1 MKNGKLMTI
10 MVATTLVT
18 SALAAG
24 TAGAASAK
32 PTSQTVKKAVA
43 KKAEAYKVVDSSFNV
58 NGTNVTLKSILVNQ
72 NPLYAVSDLAK
83 VLNATAT
90 LSKGTITITDAKSLH
105 SVSIQPQSLKY
116 LVDSANLTFK
126 TAPITQD
133 GRTYVELSAVVG
145 ALGGEVITGQTDK
158 VNHILSAKRL
168 SGAFD
173 TLHWDATGNIVV
185 TKEDGETAQLYK
197 LNKSTYGSELLSTSA
212 SEGSMTV
219 SPNGQ
224 LGAFIDDNN
233 LLSLLMISSGQVQ
246 VLGSDTSVK
255 TDLRW
260 SADNKKVY
268 FIQGDKQEKISYIS
282 LDTGKI
288 TQVLADKVENKS
300 DVRVS
305 SDDTKIVYIVNITG
319 VAKTDKDSTE
329 ESLTIDY
336 SDAGAQLFSL
346 DIATKD
352 AKPVQLTKSND
363 NKLYPALLSGGN
375 VVYMSADA
383 DNVSATNVIKLVTA
397 DGKSQDLVSN
407 IDVTFE
413 DVSYDGVI
421 IVVGI
426 AKDGST
432 KVIKVDA
439 SGTQAELFS
448 TTNDISEVALSPDGT
463 QLAVISDGKVIVITN
478 GQQIQLTQ

>member
-1 MKNGKLMTI
+1 MTI

-18 SALAAG
+18 TALAAG

-32 PTSQTVKKAVA
+32 PTSQAVNKAVNKAVVKKAV
-43 KKAEAYKVVDSSFNV
+43 AYKVVDSSINV
-58 NGTNVTLKSILVNQ
+58 NGSNVILKSILVNQ
-72 NPLYAVSDLAK
+72 TPLYAVNDLAK
-83 VLNATAT
+83 ALKVSAT
-90 LSKGTITITDAKSLH
+90 LSKGTITLKDAN
-105 SVSIQPQSLKY
+105 SVHTVNIQPQSLKY
-116 LVDSANLTFK
+116 LVNSANLTFK
-126 TAPITQD
+126 TAPIAQD
-133 GRTYVELSAVVG
+133 GRTYVELG
-145 ALGGEVITGQTDK
+145 AIVEAIGGEVITGQADK
-158 VNHILSAKRL
+158 VNRILTVKRL
-168 SGAFD
+168 SGSFD

-197 LNKSTYGSELLSTSA
+197 LNKTTYGSELLSTSA
-212 SEGSMTV
+212 SEGSITV

-233 LLSLLMISSGQVQ
+233 LLSILTISSGQVQ
-246 VLGSDTSVK
+246 IVGSDTSVK

-305 SDDTKIVYIVNITG
+305 SDETKIVYIVNITG
-319 VAKTDKDSTE
+319 VAKTDKEGTE

-336 SDAGAQLFSL
+336 TGAGAQLYSL
-346 DIATKD
+346 DLATKD
-352 AKPVQLTKSND
+352 AKPVQLTNSND

-375 VVYMSADA
+375 TLYMSADA
-383 DNVSATNVIKLVTA
+383 DNTTATNVIKLVTA

-413 DVSYDGVI
+413 DVSYDGII

-426 AKDGST
+426 AKDGSM

-439 SGTQAELFS
+439 NGTQVELFS
-448 TTNDISEVALSPDGT
+448 TKNDISEVALSPDGT

>member
-1 MKNGKLMTI
+1 MKNSKLMTI

-32 PTSQTVKKAVA
+32 PTNQAVKKAVA
-43 KKAEAYKVVDSSFNV
+43 KKAVAYKVVDSSINV
-58 NGTNVTLKSILVNQ
+58 NGSNVTLKSILVNQ
-72 NPLYAVSDLAK
+72 TPLYAVSDLAK
-83 VLNATAT
+83 ALKVSAT
-90 LSKGTITITDAKSLH
+90 LSKGTITLTDTNAVH
-105 SVSIQPQSLKY
+105 TVNIQPQSLKY
-116 LVDSANLTFK
+116 LVNSANLTFK
-126 TAPITQD
+126 TAPIAQD
-133 GRTYVELSAVVG
+133 GRTYVELG
-145 ALGGEVITGQTDK
+145 AIVEAIGGEVITGQADK
-158 VNHILSAKRL
+158 VNRILSVKRL
-168 SGAFD
+168 SGTFD
-173 TLHWDATGNIVV
+173 TLHWDATGNIVA
-185 TKEDGETAQLYK
+185 TQEDGETAQLYK
-197 LNKSTYGSELLSTSA
+197 INKSTYASESLSTSA
-212 SEGSMTV
+212 SAGSMTV
-219 SPNGQ
+219 SPDGQ

-233 LLSLLMISSGQVQ
+233 MFSLLTISNGQVQ
-246 VLGSDTSVK
+246 ILGSDTSVK

-288 TQVLADKVENKS
+288 TTVLADKVENKS

-305 SDDTKIVYIVNITG
+305 SDETKIVYIVNITG
-319 VAKTDKDSTE
+319 VAKTDKDGTE

-336 SDAGAQLFSL
+336 SGAGAQVYSL

-352 AKPVQLTKSND
+352 AKPAQLTKSND

-383 DNVSATNVIKLVTA
+383 DNVSATNVIKLVTV

-413 DVSYDGVI
+413 DVSYDGII
-421 IVVGI
+421 IVAGI
-426 AKDGST
+426 AKDGSM
-432 KVIKVDA
+432 KVIKVD
-439 SGTQAELFS
+439 SNGTQVELFS
-448 TTNDISEVALSPDGT
+448 TKNDISEVALSPDGT

>member
-1 MKNGKLMTI
+1 
-10 MVATTLVT
+10 MVATTLAT

-32 PTSQTVKKAVA
+32 PTSQSTTVKKLVA
-43 KKAEAYKVVDSSFNV
+43 FKIVDSSINV
-58 NGTNVTLKSILVNQ
+58 NGTDVSLKTIQVNQ
-72 NPLYAVSDLAK
+72 TSLYAVSDLAK
-83 VLNATAT
+83 ALNAAVTS
-90 LSKGTITITDAKSLH
+90 SKGSILLNDARSLH
-105 SVSIQPQSLKY
+105 TVNIQTQSAKY
-116 LVDSANLTFK
+116 VVDGANLTFK
-126 TAPITQD
+126 TAPIVQD
-133 GRTYVELSAVVG
+133 GRAYVELGAVVE
-145 ALGGEVITGQTDK
+145 ALGGEVITGQSDK
-158 VNHILSAKRL
+158 VNRILSVKRL

-173 TLHWDATGNIVV
+173 AIHWDATGNIVV

-233 LLSLLMISSGQVQ
+233 LLSLLTISSGQVQ

-260 SADNKKVY
+260 SVDNKKVY

-336 SDAGAQLFSL
+336 SGAGAQLFSL

-413 DVSYDGVI
+413 DVSYDGII
-421 IVVGI
+421 IVAGI
-426 AKDGST
+426 AKDGSM

-448 TTNDISEVALSPDGT
+448 TTDDISEVALSPDGT